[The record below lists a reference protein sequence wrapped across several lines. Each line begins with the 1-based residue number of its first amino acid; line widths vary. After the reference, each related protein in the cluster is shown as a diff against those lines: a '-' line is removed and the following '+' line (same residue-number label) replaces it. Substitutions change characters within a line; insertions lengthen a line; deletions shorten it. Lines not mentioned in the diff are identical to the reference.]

1 MLEVGLPC
9 LLAAP
14 AACQNPPQPPDPP
27 PSLLSCHR
35 RALRGVVARAQSAND
50 ERLLANP
57 YLQLRAMLD
66 MGRVHLQQL

>member
-1 MLEVGLPC
+1 
-9 LLAAP
+9 
-14 AACQNPPQPPDPP
+14 
-27 PSLLSCHR
+27 
-35 RALRGVVARAQSAND
+35 VVARAQSAND